1 MNYRLIKESLYS
13 LLAIPYKVAMKNN
26 CNKVYNRRIK
36 INNLNVDTPV
46 FAEDEH
52 VRKWRQLDRSVTP
65 FYYRFFSNYIKPDVN
80 IAPEYTT
87 HVYIEPILNPLQYR
101 DYYEEKNIYDLMF
114 PKGYLPDT
122 ILRSINGCFMD
133 KKYFP
138 IDISDGVLVE
148 LCNNYDRIIVKPTVD
163 SSSGHGIMMFVKS
176 NDKFVSVNKDSDVLS
191 VDLLQKN
198 YRGNFIIQEYLTQS
212 DFLAQFNPT
221 SVNTIRI
228 HAYRSVKTN
237 EVHLIG
243 SILRIGASGSFCDN
257 AHAGGLFIGIVN
269 GRLSNCLYNQWG
281 ESFDSFNG
289 IDFSKETFIIP
300 NYDKIE
306 NFAKQVAKKILHHRS
321 IALDITLDKNNNP
334 RLIEFNLSGFSSW
347 LFQFTVG
354 TAYGDFTDEVI
365 EYCSRCKKNSNLI
378 IGNNKT
384 FYYHE

>member
-1 MNYRLIKESLYS
+1 MNYRLIKENLYS
-13 LLAIPYKVAMKNN
+13 LLAIPYKVAIKMN
-26 CNKVYNRRIK
+26 CNKVYNRRVK
-36 INNLNVDTPV
+36 LNNLDVNTPIPL
-46 FAEDEH
+46 EDEY
-52 VRKWRQLDRSVTP
+52 VKKWRQLDGSVTP
-65 FYYRFFSNYIKPDVN
+65 FYYRFFSNYIKSDVN

-87 HVYIEPILNPLQYR
+87 HIYIEPILNPLQYR
-101 DYYEEKNIYDLMF
+101 DYYEDKNVYDSMF

-133 KKYFP
+133 EKYLF
-138 IDISDGVLVE
+138 INISDSILAK
-148 LCNNYDRIIVKPTVD
+148 LCDSYDRIIVKPTVD

-176 NDKFVSVNKDSDVLS
+176 NDKFVSANNENEVLS
-191 VDLLQKN
+191 INLLQKK

-237 EVHLIG
+237 EIHLIG

-269 GRLSNCLYNQWG
+269 GQLSNCLHNQWG

-289 IDFSKETFIIP
+289 IDFSKDTFIIP
-300 NYDKIE
+300 NYEEIE
-306 NFAKQVAKKILHHRS
+306 NFAKQVAKKIFHHRS

-354 TAYGDFTDEVI
+354 TAYGEYTDEII
-365 EYCSRCKKNSNLI
+365 EYCSKYKKSNNNI
-378 IGNNKT
+378 IGNNKLK
-384 FYYHE
+384 YNV